1 MSSDDIM
8 TCVLL
13 PAAGAKPCCAALCYQ
28 PLKQLLPASHPS
40 QALSDADKTL
50 RHCRESSC

>member
-1 MSSDDIM
+1 MSSDDTM

-28 PLKQLLPASHPS
+28 PLKQLLPAIHPS